1 MVAVFRVGGA
11 FVRSQAG
18 EKAAN
23 ARRECEMNII
33 NAVITTWD
41 GDMGGSTKVS
51 DVGTMDFRRAAVRR
65 AVPFDGLLP
74 VLGQAYADELVV
86 KQR

>member
-1 MVAVFRVGGA
+1 MAAVSRVGGT
-11 FVRSQAG
+11 FVRSQAR

-23 ARRECEMNII
+23 ARREREMNII

-41 GDMGGSTKVS
+41 GDMGGSTIVS

-65 AVPFDGLLP
+65 AVPFDCLLP
-74 VLGQAYADELVV
+74 VLGQADADELVI